1 MARPPDRTSPAI
13 SRFRFLALA
22 GIGGM
27 VAYGGIKL
35 GVQTKQGWRT
45 NTVESQVPAFDPA
58 SYTLTVD
65 GLVAQ
70 PFTLT
75 YPELRGLPL
84 VRQVSDFHCV
94 EGWGVDDVQWDGV
107 RLQSIIERAQPAAD
121 AKFVTFHSMRGIYR
135 DQLTLPQAQL
145 PDVLIAYLM
154 DGQPLPPD
162 RGAPLRLVMPR
173 MFGYK
178 GAKWL
183 RRIEFTDHQDDG
195 YWEQRGWQ
203 VDAWINA

>member
-1 MARPPDRTSPAI
+1 MAQRSSSTSPTI

-27 VAYGGIKL
+27 AAFGAIKL
-35 GVQTKQGWRT
+35 GIGSQKGWRT
-45 NTVESQVPAFDPA
+45 NTVESQVPAFEPA

-70 PFTLT
+70 PFTVN
-75 YPELRGLPL
+75 YQELRALPR

-107 RLQSIIERAQPAAD
+107 RLQTIIERAQPTAE

-135 DQLTLPQAQL
+135 DQLTMAQAQL
-145 PDVLIAYLM
+145 PDALIAYLM

-162 RGAPLRLVMPR
+162 RGAPLRVVMPR

-183 RRIEFTDHQDDG
+183 RRIEFTDQQDNG

-203 VDAWINA
+203 VDAWING